1 MKLMTTRIRVQFFAM
16 FREIV
21 GKREILQSMPSQPTL
36 KEVLKKLAE
45 KYGKDFEETINKTTG
60 QVDVNT
66 LVMLNGRNI
75 RETDVKLKDNDLI
88 IITVPAGGG

>member
-1 MKLMTTRIRVQFFAM
+1 MTTRIRVQFFAM